1 MGSSLS
7 SALVK
12 LRIVETLPDWDRYS
26 GVMTKTS
33 SFDPLAALGPELTD
47 EQKARY
53 PRNLKIPEIGE
64 AGQRRLLGARVLVI
78 GAGGLGSPVLLYLAA
93 AGVGH
98 IGVVDDDVV
107 DVSNMQRQ
115 VIHSFVNIG
124 ELKVE
129 SAARRM
135 QSINPDIQVT
145 TFAERLTAENFSLVG
160 DEWDLIVDACDNF
173 ATRYLISDYAEK
185 IGVPDVMGA
194 VFRWEGQ
201 VSTFWSNCPDP
212 QRALTL
218 RDLYSAE
225 PAADAPSREPQAGI
239 LGAVCATIGGIMAT
253 EVVKLLIGAG
263 DNLAGRVL
271 YYDAFRMTLREVS
284 LTATPGSR

>member
-1 MGSSLS
+1 
-7 SALVK
+7 
-12 LRIVETLPDWDRYS
+12 
-26 GVMTKTS
+26 MTKTRP
-33 SFDPLAALGPELTD
+33 FPPLAELGPELAA
-47 EQKARY
+47 QHIARY

-64 AGQRRLLGARVLVI
+64 VGQRRLLGARVLVV

-98 IGVVDDDVV
+98 VGVVDDDVV

-115 VIHSFVNIG
+115 VIHSFAAVG

-135 QSINPDIQVT
+135 RSINPDVQVT
-145 TFAERLTAENFSLVG
+145 TFAERLTADNFSIVG

-173 ATRYLISDYAEK
+173 ATRYLISDYAQN

-201 VSTFWSNCPDP
+201 VSTFWSKCPDP
-212 QRALTL
+212 ERALSL
-218 RDLYSAE
+218 RDLYSSAPPAE
-225 PAADAPSREPQAGI
+225 APSQEPQAGI
-239 LGAVCATIGGIMAT
+239 LGAVCAAVGGIMAT
-253 EVVKLLIGAG
+253 EVIKLLIGLEG
-263 DNLAGRVL
+263 TLVGRVL
-271 YYDAFRMTLREVS
+271 YYDALQMTVREMTLRHIPPHS
-284 LTATPGSR
+284 